1 MLSSSFS
8 RMTFKWKKNL
18 IYTFNFRGVLYH
30 SSIDCLQKTL
40 REEGFGALYKGFV
53 PIWLRMAPW
62 SLTFW
67 LTYEQVVKV
76 VGGQSW

>member
-1 MLSSSFS
+1 MYKKHFIIKVIIFTFSF
-8 RMTFKWKKNL
+8 
-18 IYTFNFRGVLYH
+18 FRGLLYS
-30 SSIDCLQKTL
+30 SSIDCFRKTV

-67 LTYEQVVKV
+67 LTYEQAVKV
-76 VGGQSW
+76 IGAESW